1 MDVKILRPGDDL
13 SEALWIRDEVFTK
26 EQGFANP
33 DQDKFDAA
41 ACHVLLRE
49 NGRPVATGRVFRE
62 ETGGPYILG
71 RIAVLKAWRG
81 RSLGR
86 LLVEELEKI
95 AAGQGAET
103 LELGAQL
110 YAVPFYRKCG
120 FLPTGKRYMDEFCE
134 HETMLKTL

>member
-1 MDVKILRPGDDL
+1 MNVKILRPGDDL

-41 ACHVLLRE
+41 ACHVLLCD
-49 NGRPVATGRVFRE
+49 NGRPVATGRIFRKE
-62 ETGGPYILG
+62 KGGPYILG

-81 RSLGR
+81 RSLGS
-86 LLVEELEKI
+86 LIMEELEKI
-95 AAGQGAET
+95 AASQGAET

-110 YAVPFYRKCG
+110 YAIPFYQKCG

-134 HETMLKTL
+134 HEMMLKTL